1 MATEDNKSINDILD
15 KAFKMAMNKEH
26 EYVTLEH
33 LTLIMLENKEIID
46 LRELA
51 KRLDINI
58 QEFKIKE
65 MLREL

>member
-51 KRLDINI
+51 KRLDIN
-58 QEFKIKE
+58 
-65 MLREL
+65 MVR